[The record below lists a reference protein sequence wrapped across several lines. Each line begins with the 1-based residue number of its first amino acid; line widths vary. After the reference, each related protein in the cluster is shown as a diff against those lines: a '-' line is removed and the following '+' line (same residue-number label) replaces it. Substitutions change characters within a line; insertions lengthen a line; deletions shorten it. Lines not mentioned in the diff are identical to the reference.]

1 MRHSLS
7 GRARICTVR
16 GACIEV
22 VLRLPAP
29 LRLFVPLPVPL
40 RRAQQHALQLQHL
53 VLELPPPL
61 LRPSD
66 DTVLLR
72 VLLLQPL
79 GVRVR
84 G

>member
-53 VLELPPPL
+53 VLQLPPPL

-66 DTVLLR
+66 DAVLLR